1 MAEGFAR
8 CVDWSLATVTGGAEK
23 LRAAEKAAKEK
34 KVRMWKNYTPSAAQV
49 TIYFRTVKV
58 PYKHVC
64 IFTLKVNVKDK
75 QFSGK
80 VVEIVNADAL
90 NIKLNDGSIKK
101 IFLASIRPPRYFACS
116 KRN

>member
-1 MAEGFAR
+1 MEELHAFG
-8 CVDWSLATVTGGAEK
+8 CTG
-23 LRAAEKAAKEK
+23 
-34 KVRMWKNYTPSAAQV
+34 NY
-49 TIYFRTVKV
+49 FLRTVKV
-58 PYKHVC
+58 TYKHVC

-101 IFLASIRPPRYFACS
+101 IFLASIRPPRYFAFS